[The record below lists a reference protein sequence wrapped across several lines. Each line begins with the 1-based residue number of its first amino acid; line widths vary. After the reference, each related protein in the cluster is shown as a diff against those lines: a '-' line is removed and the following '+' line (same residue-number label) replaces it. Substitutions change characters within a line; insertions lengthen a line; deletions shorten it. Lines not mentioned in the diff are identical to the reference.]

1 MSKSQNNRPH
11 LVSGAAVC
19 LLLAFAFPAFGETV
33 TASLGEAVDGDTLVL
48 NGRYL
53 DLAGIVAPAPGFQC
67 TLRGRQSDCGS
78 IARGALLDLMAGAVV
93 TCESTAGGWRC
104 SAGGF
109 DLAQNMVHTGWA
121 VPARDDDPRFT
132 AQLERAMTRNQGLWH
147 AEPELSIGEIRSAG
161 AH

>member
-1 MSKSQNNRPH
+1 M
-11 LVSGAAVC
+11 
-19 LLLAFAFPAFGETV
+19 AFAFPALGETV
-33 TASLGEAVDGDTLVL
+33 TANLGEAVDGDTLVL

-67 TLRGRQSDCGS
+67 TLRGRTSDCGS

-93 TCESTAGGWRC
+93 TCNSAAGGWRC

-121 VPARDDDPRFT
+121 VPTRDGDPRFA

-147 AEPELSIGEIRSAG
+147 AVPRVSLGEILTAG
-161 AH
+161 AR

>member
-1 MSKSQNNRPH
+1 MSIFQRRRPH

-19 LLLAFAFPAFGETV
+19 ILLTFAFPAFAETV
-33 TASLGEAVDGDTLVL
+33 TAGLGEAVDGDTLVL

-67 TLRGRQSDCGS
+67 TLRGRTSDCGS

-93 TCESTAGGWRC
+93 TCQTAVGGWRC
-104 SAGGF
+104 MAGGF

-121 VPARDDDPRFT
+121 VPVRDNDVRFT
-132 AQLERAMTRNQGLWH
+132 TQLERAMTRNQGLWH
-147 AEPELSIGEIRSAG
+147 ATPDLSLGEIRTAG